1 MKNKRDMKTAG
12 RIVAGIFIFQII
24 VGMAA
29 ADTDPKEY
37 VRGILSENVHPGE
50 PGKDK
55 WIRMYCKR
63 TGVPVDEIGKIL
75 LQFIKDNSLGSFS
88 RSEAIY
94 ITGGLRFKEAL
105 PVLKDIIRSENSN
118 FRSSALTSVIRIGDE
133 GLIDFAHEIVNNRQ
147 LYTGFDR
154 FTLLDGLSYYLHDT
168 SSRKAEKVREDVRRF
183 FLDSVVRES
192 RISCLTVIDRELSKA
207 DEQYKTSYERE
218 EVLKKIGRS
227 KAPEDRQY
235 VSERLKMLKGLQEK
249 KRTHIRIGKNTEK

>member
-1 MKNKRDMKTAG
+1 MKTAG

-29 ADTDPKEY
+29 ADTDLKEY

-50 PGKDK
+50 PGKAE
-55 WIRMYCKR
+55 WIRMYSKR

-75 LQFIKDNSLGSFS
+75 VQFIADKNLEPDLRTN
-88 RSEAIY
+88 AIS
-94 ITGGLRFKEAL
+94 ITGKLRFKEAL

-118 FRSSALTSVIRIGDE
+118 FRSSAVRAVVRIGGE
-133 GLIDFAHEIVNNRQ
+133 GLIDFAREVVNNRQ
-147 LYTGFDR
+147 LYSGFDR
-154 FTLLDGLSYYLHDT
+154 FTLFDRLYYYLHDA
-168 SSRKAEKVREDVRRF
+168 SSRKAEKVREDVRQF
-183 FLDSVVRES
+183 FLDAAGKEMG
-192 RISCLTVIDRELSKA
+192 ISCLTVIDRELSKV
-207 DEQYKTSYERE
+207 DKQYKTSYERE